1 MRSSSSMSFNS
12 VQSFMIDVCSGPP
25 IVKDLHN
32 VRLAPAHP
40 YLYLLSQI
48 VYAAMQSIKIIEN
61 MLLKSVL
68 WKVGKKKIR
77 TTLFPGF
84 LINIKLQ
91 LSQALDI

>member
-1 MRSSSSMSFNS
+1 MT
-12 VQSFMIDVCSGPP
+12 DVCSGPP
-25 IVKDLHN
+25 IEKGLHY

-48 VYAAMQSIKIIEN
+48 VCAAMQSIKIIEN

-68 WKVGKKKIR
+68 WKVGRNKIR
-77 TTLFPGF
+77 TTQFPGF

-91 LSQALDI
+91 LSQALDV